1 MSTTGHDNV
10 KTFTLKPGRP
20 IPYLSIVGFSGSG
33 KTTLMEQL
41 ISAFSRRGLR
51 IGSIKHDAHGFQMDH
66 PGKDSYRHKQ
76 AGAAVSMIA
85 SPHQIG
91 MVRDVDHDHDLE
103 ELVAMLPPVDIV
115 LAEGFKGGAHPKIEI
130 HRPEANPQTA
140 CKGDPHLIAVV
151 SDTAL
156 QWGVPRFA
164 TDDVCALA
172 NFILRHFRMGGLRD
186 ATVPACKIKAR

>member
-1 MSTTGHDNV
+1 MRTVNRPNV
-10 KTFTLKPGRP
+10 KPFTANSGHSV
-20 IPYLSIVGFSGSG
+20 PYLSIVGFSGSG
-33 KTTLMEQL
+33 KTTLMERL
-41 ISAFSRRGLR
+41 IRALSQRGLR

-85 SPHQIG
+85 SPHQVG

-103 ELVAMLPPVDIV
+103 ELVVMLPTVDIA
-115 LAEGFKGGAHPKIEI
+115 LAEGFKGGTHPKIEI
-130 HRPEANPQTA
+130 HRPEANPQPA
-140 CKGDPHLIAVV
+140 CKGDPHLMAVV
-151 SDTAL
+151 SDTDL

-172 NFILRHFRMGGLRD
+172 NFVLHHFQMEGRREAICAGM
-186 ATVPACKIKAR
+186 